1 LEFFC
6 FLHKKGD
13 SITIFLFLKLARYLL
28 YILRNTHK
36 EGWFVFMEKDV
47 YDSYMEQVQK
57 YPLLSYEKEVELSRR
72 IENGDSRAKMELV
85 QSNLRL
91 VVSIAKK
98 LNITKLNIMDLIQEG
113 NLGLMTA
120 ASKFHYS
127 FKTRFSTYAYS
138 WIMQYMLRY
147 LHNRCTPISLPH
159 RKDEVLRHVA
169 SAQQY
174 LFQQTGHAPTVD
186 ELSVYLGIP
195 VKVLKDALSYS
206 FTITSLDSECG
217 EDGNSSVEDL
227 LPDTTYSPETKMMD
241 REYKAEVQ
249 DLIKTL
255 PEKEQKVIYHRFNFA
270 CEQRPKT
277 LREIS
282 VMLGVSAETI
292 RQMELRA
299 LRRMRS
305 TVKVMQPVYNA

>member
-1 LEFFC
+1 
-6 FLHKKGD
+6 
-13 SITIFLFLKLARYLL
+13 
-28 YILRNTHK
+28 
-36 EGWFVFMEKDV
+36 MEKDV
-47 YDSYMEQVQK
+47 YNSYMDQVQK
-57 YPLLSYEKEVELSRR
+57 YPLLTYEMEVELSKR
-72 IENGDSRAKMELV
+72 IESGDANAKMELV

-98 LNITKLNIMDLIQEG
+98 LNVSSHSIMDLIQEG

-147 LHNRCTPISLPH
+147 LHNRCAPISLPH
-159 RKDEVLRHVA
+159 RKDEVIRHVA
-169 SAQQY
+169 AAQQY
-174 LFQQTGHAPTVD
+174 LFQQTGHQPSLE
-186 ELSVYLGIP
+186 ELSVYLGMPEKLI
-195 VKVLKDALSYS
+195 KEAMQYS
-206 FTITSLDSECG
+206 FTITSLDTECG
-217 EDGNSSVEDL
+217 SDGTSSVEDL
-227 LPDTTYSPETKMMD
+227 LTDSRFSPEEKMLD
-241 REYKAEVQ
+241 RENREEIQ

-305 TVKVMQPVYNA
+305 AVHVKQFSAVNE